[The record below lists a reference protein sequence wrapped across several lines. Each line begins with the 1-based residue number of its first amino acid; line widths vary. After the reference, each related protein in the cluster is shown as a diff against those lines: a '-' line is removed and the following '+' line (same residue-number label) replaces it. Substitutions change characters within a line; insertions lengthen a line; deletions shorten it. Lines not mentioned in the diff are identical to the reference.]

1 MGKLEDVGGEGRN
14 GNPGDVETLP
24 TFAKAKADKACNVS
38 TLVGFSDSL
47 FNCSWSTEIF
57 YRNLQKQ
64 FITGLMKS
72 STVSH
77 QQRMFRFLI
86 LFLWLIA
93 LHSFIVGLFLIL
105 FPPGLLNRFGFE
117 VTEKFFPTQAGV
129 FHLVMA
135 AIYIFAVRR
144 IKRCVDLVQLSIFIK
159 FLAAIF
165 LFSYY
170 FFIESIALVILSGAG
185 DLLMGMI
192 LLILFIRSG
201 LSQNN
206 NAEGNSRAIHQ

>member
-1 MGKLEDVGGEGRN
+1 M
-14 GNPGDVETLP
+14 
-24 TFAKAKADKACNVS
+24 KA
-38 TLVGFSDSL
+38 
-47 FNCSWSTEIF
+47 
-57 YRNLQKQ
+57 
-64 FITGLMKS
+64 
-72 STVSH
+72 STVSY
-77 QQRMFRFLI
+77 QRRVLRFMI
-86 LFLWLIA
+86 LFLWLVA

-135 AIYIFAVRR
+135 VIYVFAIRR
-144 IKRCVDLVQLSIFIK
+144 IRVCVDLVQLSIFIK
-159 FLAAIF
+159 LLAAIF

-170 FFIESIALVILSGAG
+170 FFISGIGMVILSGFG
-185 DLLMGMI
+185 DLLMGII

-206 NAEGNSRAIHQ
+206 NAGEDSRVTDQ

>member
-1 MGKLEDVGGEGRN
+1 MNSQPFLN
-14 GNPGDVETLP
+14 
-24 TFAKAKADKACNVS
+24 A
-38 TLVGFSDSL
+38 
-47 FNCSWSTEIF
+47 
-57 YRNLQKQ
+57 
-64 FITGLMKS
+64 
-72 STVSH
+72 
-77 QQRMFRFLI
+77 QRMFRFLI
-86 LFLWLIA
+86 VFLWLIA

-105 FPPGLLNRFGFE
+105 FPPHLLNRFGFE

-135 AIYIFAVRR
+135 AIYIFAIRR
-144 IKRCVDLVQLSIFIK
+144 IKRCVDLVHLSIFIK

-170 FFIESIALVILSGAG
+170 FFIEGIGLVILSGAG
-185 DLLMGMI
+185 DLLMGLI

-206 NAEGNSRAIHQ
+206 NAGEDSRANHQ

>member
-1 MGKLEDVGGEGRN
+1 MN
-14 GNPGDVETLP
+14 SQPFFNP
-24 TFAKAKADKACNVS
+24 
-38 TLVGFSDSL
+38 
-47 FNCSWSTEIF
+47 
-57 YRNLQKQ
+57 
-64 FITGLMKS
+64 
-72 STVSH
+72 
-77 QQRMFRFLI
+77 QRMFRFLI

-135 AIYIFAVRR
+135 AIYVFAIRR
-144 IKRCVDLVQLSIFIK
+144 INRCVDLVQLSIFIK

-170 FFIESIALVILSGAG
+170 FFIQGIGLVILSGAG
-185 DLLMGMI
+185 DLLMGII

-206 NAEGNSRAIHQ
+206 NAGENSRAIHQ